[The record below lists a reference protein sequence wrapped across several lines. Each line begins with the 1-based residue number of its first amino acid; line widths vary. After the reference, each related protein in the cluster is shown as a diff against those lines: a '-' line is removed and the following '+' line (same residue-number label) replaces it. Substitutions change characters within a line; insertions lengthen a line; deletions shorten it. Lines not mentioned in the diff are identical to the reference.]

1 MVGIDTIPPKLIKL
15 MFEFPAPSFTA
26 VINFCIENI
35 VFPNN
40 PKVAP
45 VALLDKVKA
54 NKNDA
59 SNARSVRLFKH
70 LFKDL

>member
-1 MVGIDTIPPKLIKL
+1 MVGIYTIPPKLIKL

-45 VALLDKVKA
+45 VALLDKVKT

-59 SNARSVRLFKH
+59 SIARSVRLFKH